1 MTDSMLPKMLEAYR
15 NKAVKIQAKRLTF
28 LGVDGFDVYNPTAPF
43 HYKGKN
49 IICARVEKRDSEVSQ
64 AVFFHEIEKDVY
76 RVMEEMKRYPL
87 QDPSIA
93 KVCGKYVLGGT
104 EVFPHPTN
112 PEWLNWHTAFYY
124 GDTLENLERLTQG
137 PLGMKDIRL
146 VELLDK
152 RIGIFTR
159 PQGEKGGRGK
169 IGFTVVDDFKSITH
183 AILEEAPLLNMFAE
197 EEWGGV
203 NEAVLLPDGKIG
215 VLGHIACFGPEKT
228 RHYYPMAFI
237 FSPEDMSFTPPVILA
252 ERRDLLAGESK
263 RLDLEDVLFPGGL
276 HLIGEQA
283 ILYVGVSDCEVQY
296 FTIQNP
302 FHAINNKACR
312 KY

>member
-1 MTDSMLPKMLEAYR
+1 MTEPMIPKMLEAYR
-15 NKAVKIQAKRLTF
+15 NKTTKSQAKRLTF

-43 HYKGKN
+43 NYNGKN

-64 AVFFHEIEKDVY
+64 AVFFEEIEEDVY
-76 RVMEEMKRYPL
+76 RVMEGMKRYPL
-87 QDPSIA
+87 QDPCIA
-93 KVCGKYVLGGT
+93 KVRGKYVLGGT
-104 EVFPHPTN
+104 EVFPHPAN
-112 PEWLNWHTAFYY
+112 PEWVSWHTAFYY
-124 GDTLENLERLTQG
+124 GDTLENLERLTEG

-169 IGFTVVDDFKSITH
+169 IGFTVIDDFNSITPT
-183 AILEEAPLLNMFAE
+183 IMEEAPLLNMFAE

-215 VLGHIACFGPEKT
+215 VLGHIACFEPENV
-228 RHYYPMAFI
+228 RHYYPMAFV

-252 ERRDLLAGESK
+252 ERRDLLAGDSK
-263 RLDLEDVLFPGGL
+263 RPDLEDVLFPGGL
-276 HLIGEQA
+276 HLKGEQA

-296 FTIQNP
+296 LTIQNP
-302 FHAINNKACR
+302 FYRVYNREC
-312 KY
+312 